1 MAFALPSWANPS
13 AIPPRFRKPLLWAG
27 WVFFALGVSLITVYA
42 SLPRDRIKD
51 RIETVLSA
59 DPMSMQ
65 PGALGMDVSIG
76 DLSLTLFTGAGLR
89 AKDMVLRTRPL
100 KEGDKPARYI
110 IDDLTVHVGLLG
122 LLFNRPTYKFKAHGL
137 QGSVAGE
144 ISMSP
149 SEQRIKIDA
158 DGLVLTG
165 VPGIA
170 QSVGLPVEGT
180 LSFKVDAVAAKNL
193 AANMDGTAEI
203 TIDGAV
209 IGDGKAKLTVPGDP
223 FLAQGLTFPKLRLGT
238 VSGKIS
244 MVKGRA
250 NIDDF
255 RIHSADGDATLEG
268 YVELRDPL
276 SSSLMHGFLK
286 FRPSEALVK
295 REPTVELMNNALA
308 TAKRSDGYMGF
319 QLSGPLTAVY
329 YMPNQNPPP
338 GVVSKGGSSTG
349 PAPSGPTL
357 TPPVPP
363 PPANTLPPPPGS
375 TPPAEPAGEPTPAQ
389 PPIPIP
395 PSGVPPPSTA
405 GPGAIPIGGSPPG
418 TGGAPQGQS
427 VSAPPANPRG
437 LIPRPQPE
445 EPAPAENPPAKGN
458 EQ

>member
-1 MAFALPSWANPS
+1 MALALPSWANPS
-13 AIPPRFRKPLLWAG
+13 AIPQRFRKPLMWAG
-27 WVFFALGVSLITVYA
+27 WVFFALGVSLITVFA

-59 DPMSMQ
+59 DPSSMQ
-65 PGALGMDVSIG
+65 PGALGMDVQIG

-89 AKDMVLRTRPL
+89 AKDVVLRTRPL
-100 KEGDKPARYI
+100 KEGDKPARYLV
-110 IDDLTVHVGLLG
+110 DDLTVHVGLLG

-137 QGSVAGE
+137 SGSVTGE
-144 ISMSP
+144 ISISP

-180 LSFKVDAVAAKNL
+180 LSFKVDAVAAKSM
-193 AANMDGTAEI
+193 ASNMDGTAEI

-238 VSGKIS
+238 VSGKVS

-268 YVELRDPL
+268 YVELRDPF

-349 PAPSGPTL
+349 PAPGGPTL

-363 PPANTLPPPPGS
+363 PPANTLPPPSGS
-375 TPPAEPAGEPTPAQ
+375 TPPPAEPAGEPTPSQ

-395 PSGVPPPSTA
+395 PSGVPPPTTA

-437 LIPRPQPE
+437 LIPRPPE
-445 EPAPAENPPAKGN
+445 EPAAGENPPAKGN